1 MTRILADTS
10 AYSAFFRGHAGV
22 KRCFQQAEEIVL
34 TPVVLGEL
42 RAGFLCGKQVRK
54 NDRELGMFLAS
65 DRVVVLPVDAE
76 TSERYAVILFSLR
89 TAGTPVPTNDV
100 WIAAT
105 AMQHGLS
112 VVTTDRHFANIPQ
125 ILCEILP
132 VSQ

>member
-22 KRCFQQAEEIVL
+22 KRRFQQAEEIVL

-42 RAGFLCGKQVRK
+42 RAGFLCGKQARK
-54 NDRELGMFLAS
+54 NDRELAMFLAS

-132 VSQ
+132 ASQ

>member
-1 MTRILADTS
+1 
-10 AYSAFFRGHAGV
+10 
-22 KRCFQQAEEIVL
+22 
-34 TPVVLGEL
+34 
-42 RAGFLCGKQVRK
+42 
-54 NDRELGMFLAS
+54 MFLAS

-76 TSERYAVILFSLR
+76 TSERYAAILSSLR

-125 ILCEILP
+125 ILCEVLP
-132 VSQ
+132 VLQ

>member
-10 AYSAFFRGHAGV
+10 AYSAFFRGHPGV
-22 KRCFQQAEEIVL
+22 KRCFQQAEEIIL

-42 RAGFLCGKQVRK
+42 RTGFLCGKHSRK
-54 NDRELGMFLAS
+54 NEQELGMFLSSA
-65 DRVVVLPVDAE
+65 RVVVLPVDAE
-76 TSERYAVILFSLR
+76 TSERYAAILSMLR

-112 VVTTDRHFANIPQ
+112 VVTLDRHFANIPQ
-125 ILCEILP
+125 ILREILP
-132 VSQ
+132 IVH